1 MRFQFSKFDMMV
13 ENMVI
18 IRVKSSKVNLPSL
31 LIVIKQI
38 TKTKKHKRERMFLSL
53 IKEKKKKKKTT
64 SLSNGKNALE
74 I

>member
-53 IKEKKKKKKTT
+53 IKEKKKKKNYQFIKWKKCT
-64 SLSNGKNALE
+64 
-74 I
+74 